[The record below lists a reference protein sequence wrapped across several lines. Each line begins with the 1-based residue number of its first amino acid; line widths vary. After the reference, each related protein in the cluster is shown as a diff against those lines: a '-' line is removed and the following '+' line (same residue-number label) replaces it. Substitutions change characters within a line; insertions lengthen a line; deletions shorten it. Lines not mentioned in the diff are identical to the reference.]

1 MTRIQGDL
9 RDRTFQLAG
18 SVLAIVDLLPNN
30 NKGWEIGRQ
39 LIRCGTS
46 VGANV
51 READNALT
59 DADFAHKCSIARK
72 EASETHYWLQLC
84 QSARLLDGA
93 DLQKLIRETDE
104 VVRILS
110 TIVQRTQ
117 QYLDQNNTTGRP
129 KSISSIKPA
138 PPHDKAI

>member
-18 SVLAIVDLLPNN
+18 SILVIVDSLPNN

-39 LIRCGTS
+39 LIRCGGS

-84 QSARLLDGA
+84 ETAGLLNGA
-93 DLQKLIRETDE
+93 ELQGLIQETDE

-117 QYLDQNNTTGRP
+117 EYLNRNKTSDRPTSVTG
-129 KSISSIKPA
+129 IK
-138 PPHDKAI
+138 